1 MSSDHN
7 PARGTLSAM
16 LPALLALSILFPQPE
31 SPPGIAQPDELLPLA
46 GPAVSDAHTRTL
58 VEHAMTGRF
67 EPIEGR
73 PELAAALLLDL
84 DSDTRERIRA
94 LSEARDVAIV
104 SFILNHLDDLRTMT
118 DAQTEGRPEDAQR
131 ILRSWWQLQDEGH
144 TRLPLRPALAEI
156 LSGDQLEE
164 VSRITAEY
172 VDAWVTARKRRSE
185 TPDQAAERLSF
196 EIFERE
202 VRRAYDAS
210 LRTTRQAMEGIY
222 EAVDPTDEQRE
233 TIREIVIEHLKS
245 TRLKATPDQ
254 RRATMRRIYDA
265 LDDDRQALLFDY
277 MTRAAV
283 PD

>member
-1 MSSDHN
+1 MI
-7 PARGTLSAM
+7 
-16 LPALLALSILFPQPE
+16 PALLAFSLLITQPV
-31 SPPGIAQPDELLPLA
+31 SPPEGMQPGQSQPDEPLPLA
-46 GPAVSDAHTRTL
+46 GPAVSDTHSRTL
-58 VEHAMTGRF
+58 VEHAMTGRL

-84 DSDTRERIRA
+84 DSDTRESVRA
-94 LSEARDVAIV
+94 LGEARDVAIV
-104 SFILNHLDDLRTMT
+104 SFIINHLDDLRAMT
-118 DAQTEGRPEDAQR
+118 DAQTEGRNEDAQR
-131 ILRSWWQLQDEGH
+131 ILRSWWQSHDEGH

-156 LSGDQLEE
+156 LSDDQLEE
-164 VSRITAEY
+164 VTRITAEY
-172 VDAWVTARKRRSE
+172 VDAWVTARKRQNE
-185 TPDQAAERLSF
+185 TPDQAAERMSF
-196 EIFERE
+196 EIFQRE

-233 TIREIVIEHLKS
+233 TIREIVIEHLKA
-245 TRLKATPDQ
+245 TRLKATPVE